1 MAEDRLAAAT
11 SMLAG
16 PEPPPADAPTPVG
29 GGDNRFR
36 TEPTASVG
44 SLLESVRQ
52 VRGWVREDMQML
64 SPYAM
69 EAKQLLS
76 SKGKELLGAA
86 TQASAAASQ
95 TLKATAAEAR
105 LDWRAYLGGD
115 DGGAALCGA
124 CAAPFSHGVALAPE
138 LRRFQQHF
146 DRCAEDVAAL
156 RLASDQLRACEQAL
170 GGDELRAA
178 LAPLPAV
185 AAGAAA
191 AAADANAIAALESGR
206 DCRRDELEAQAI
218 AEATADRRD
227 FVAALEAGA
236 KATDELCESAEAE
249 EALRHLRAK
258 GSREASLSL
267 ESEGALA

>member
-124 CAAPFSHGVALAPE
+124 CAAPFSHGLALAPE
-138 LRRFQQHF
+138 LRRFEQHF

-156 RLASDQLRACEQAL
+156 RLASDQVRVRA
-170 GGDELRAA
+170 RA
-178 LAPLPAV
+178 
-185 AAGAAA
+185 
-191 AAADANAIAALESGR
+191 
-206 DCRRDELEAQAI
+206 
-218 AEATADRRD
+218 
-227 FVAALEAGA
+227 
-236 KATDELCESAEAE
+236 
-249 EALRHLRAK
+249 RARARV
-258 GSREASLSL
+258 S
-267 ESEGALA
+267 

>member
-1 MAEDRLAAAT
+1 MSEDRLAAAT

-64 SPYAM
+64 SPYAI

-86 TQASAAASQ
+86 TQVSAVASQ

-124 CAAPFSHGVALAPE
+124 CAAPFSHGLALAPE
-138 LRRFQQHF
+138 LRRFEQHF
-146 DRCAEDVAAL
+146 DRCAEDVATL

-178 LAPLPAV
+178 LAPVPAV
-185 AAGAAA
+185 AA
-191 AAADANAIAALESGR
+191 LESRR
-206 DCRRDELEAQAI
+206 DCHRDELEAQAI
-218 AEATADRRD
+218 AAATADRRD

-267 ESEGALA
+267 DLELEGAPA